1 MIKSILGH
9 ESISTTEIYTHD
21 NLFLMHKNL
30 LMKNILNEN
39 GEKCLIG
46 SKRKTEP
53 LRRISKNDRK
63 SQWYT
68 NKDLYEMI
76 VKSND
81 DLKNEISQSN
91 KEMRQEIAQSNKDLR
106 EMISSLAV
114 DSSKF
119 RKELDG
125 LTTDLAVTRQEIK
138 TYNNLRSTM
147 NNCMV
152 DLQTVKNEVHEQKN
166 KTGR

>member
-1 MIKSILGH
+1 M
-9 ESISTTEIYTHD
+9 TE
-21 NLFLMHKNL
+21 
-30 LMKNILNEN
+30 
-39 GEKCLIG
+39 
-46 SKRKTEP
+46 
-53 LRRISKNDRK
+53 

-138 TYNNLRSTM
+138 VYNNLRGTLNIAM
-147 NNCMV
+147 KDV
-152 DLQTVKNEVHEQKN
+152 TDLKFEVEEYKN
-166 KTGR
+166 KTEGKQMVATGIIKWGGWIVGVLGLLSKALNWW

>member
-1 MIKSILGH
+1 M
-9 ESISTTEIYTHD
+9 TE
-21 NLFLMHKNL
+21 N
-30 LMKNILNEN
+30 
-39 GEKCLIG
+39 
-46 SKRKTEP
+46 P
-53 LRRISKNDRK
+53 
-63 SQWYT
+63 WYT

-91 KEMRQEIAQSNKDLR
+91 KEMRQEIVQSNKDLR
-106 EMISSLAV
+106 EMISSLVV

-147 NNCMV
+147 NNCMAE
-152 DLQTVKNEVHEQKN
+152 LQTVKNEVQEHKHKSEGK
-166 KTGR
+166 KAVASGIITWTGWGIMIITLMGKALGWW